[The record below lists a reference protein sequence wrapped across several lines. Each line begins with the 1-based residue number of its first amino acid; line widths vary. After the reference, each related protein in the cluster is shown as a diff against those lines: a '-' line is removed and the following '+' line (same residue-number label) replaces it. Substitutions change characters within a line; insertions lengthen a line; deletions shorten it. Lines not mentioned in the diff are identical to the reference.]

1 MVQAA
6 WLTFP
11 IDRDSVDS
19 RGHSDFMN
27 VLTADCV
34 SGKSV
39 ISCSRSSVGIMASAH
54 CKIRRILR
62 CEVF

>member
-1 MVQAA
+1 MRVQAA

-39 ISCSRSSVGIMASAH
+39 IFALGRG
-54 CKIRRILR
+54 
-62 CEVF
+62 